1 MVHAGTSLVDPNK
14 IFKKINLGP
23 GMRVADLGCGRTGH
37 FVFSA
42 AQAVGD
48 KGVVYAVDVVKDVL
62 ASVKSM
68 AQGEGFDN
76 VQTVWSDIELPGRTP
91 IPDQSVDVCFFVNV
105 MFQLKDKINA
115 MKEAARMLKKEGY
128 VVIVDW
134 MKKLGA
140 LGPAPE
146 AMTSPQKLTET
157 AAEAGLVV
165 VETFPAGAYHYSLVL
180 KKI

>member
-1 MVHAGTSLVDPNK
+1 MVHAGTSLIDPNK
-14 IFKKINLGP
+14 IFEKIHLAP

-48 KGVVYAVDVVKDVL
+48 KGVVYAVDVIKDVL
-62 ASVKSM
+62 ASVKSL

-76 VQTVWSDIELPGRTP
+76 IQTVWSDIELAGRTP
-91 IPDQSVDVCFFVNV
+91 IPDESVDACFIVNV
-105 MFQLKDKINA
+105 MFQLKNKAGA
-115 MKEAARMLKKEGY
+115 MREAARMLKKEGY
-128 VVIVDW
+128 LVVVDW

-146 AMTSPQKLTET
+146 VMTSPQTL
-157 AAEAGLVV
+157 AASAEEAGLAP
-165 VETFPAGAYHYSLVL
+165 VENFPAGAYHYSLIL